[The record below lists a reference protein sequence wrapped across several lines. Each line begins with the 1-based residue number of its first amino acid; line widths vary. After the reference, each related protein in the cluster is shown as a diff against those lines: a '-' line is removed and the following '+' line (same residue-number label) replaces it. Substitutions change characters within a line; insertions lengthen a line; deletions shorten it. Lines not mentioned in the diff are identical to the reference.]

1 VDVRIIAATNRD
13 LSAAVAEGKFRRDLY
28 YRLNVFPIVVPPLRE
43 RAADVPLL
51 VSFFLQRFAK
61 KFGKSAKRVS
71 TETMERLVSYAWP
84 GNIRELQNVI
94 ERAILLSPGDT
105 LQLAPDFCPAPT
117 VGTEADVM
125 RLDSSHTSAAGIEE
139 SSLTEVPTNRSS
151 GSLEDVE
158 RRHIEAVLTQTNW
171 MVEGERGAAKILN
184 VNPSTLRSRMKN
196 LGIKRPDRN
205 SQQPK

>member
-1 VDVRIIAATNRD
+1 VPAQLTCSLA
-13 LSAAVAEGKFRRDLY
+13 
-28 YRLNVFPIVVPPLRE
+28 RLLAPLRG

-71 TETMERLVSYAWP
+71 TETMERLASYAWP

-105 LQLAPDFCPAPT
+105 LQLAPDFCPAPR
-117 VGTEADVM
+117 VGPGADGM
-125 RLDSSHTSAAGIEE
+125 RLDSSHTSAAGREQ
-139 SSLTEVPTNRSS
+139 SPPASTSAST

-196 LGIKRPDRN
+196 LGIKRPDRI
-205 SQQPK
+205 SQPPK